1 LAGTKFLIPSSIIY
15 GPGSIESIGDLVLG
29 LNVKKVLIVTDKIMV
44 QLGNVETVA
53 AALKKKGIGYEV
65 YDEVATE
72 PTIAYVE
79 AGLKVYKEGGCEAL
93 VAVGGGSPI
102 DTAKAISVMST
113 NGGSIRDYKGMDKLT
128 KCGAPIVAVP
138 TTSGTGSEATRIA
151 VITDEEN
158 DVKMMMGSNYMLPVA
173 AIGDPLLTLAK
184 PQGLTSATGI
194 DALTHAI
201 EAYVSVKH
209 NPMSDLFALSAIE
222 LISANLRMAWSNGNN
237 VEARANMM
245 LGSLHGGI
253 AFSNSSVALVHGMAR
268 PLGAV
273 FNVPHGVS
281 NAVLLKEV
289 MEFSIPGNPVRYARI
304 AEAMG
309 ENVTGLSV
317 MDAAYLAVK
326 AVDRLIIDIKV
337 PSLKGLGIDRDKLI
351 NISEKMAV
359 DAIDSGSPGNNPRIA
374 TKQEIVEL
382 YKKVYDAR

>member
-1 LAGTKFLIPSSIIY
+1 MAGTKFLIPSSIIY